1 MANNSSLK
9 VSLRR
14 SHLKWHNTLL
24 WWGAACVLIWTLS
37 GLTHPMMSWFGPKQ
51 ANYRPPALT
60 LDVVSDSNLYQG
72 ITPTALKTMTT
83 VLDDAHLAGVSI
95 AKVVPSADGPMLQLT
110 YDQQKPR
117 QYVPLMALMAPP
129 NATAFG
135 LLPAALTTDA
145 VVRDAILEG
154 YDESQARWLAS
165 YYTGRPQDE
174 IEQVT
179 FQTEFDGDYPWVNRL
194 LPVYR
199 IRFDGKSDADGVGDD
214 PLTAYIHTESLQL
227 AGLANQNRLALQTIF
242 RAFHTFDF
250 LDEQD
255 NVRVTVLFLAMLL
268 LIGVSVSGL
277 GLVILIKTRK
287 IKQTGRRW
295 HRRIAYVIWLPLFAW
310 SISGGYHLIQAA
322 YVDAPAGIK
331 LNPVFDFGR
340 FAEAASLVEVGNS
353 DVSKTLNELSGKSI
367 LSASLMNLEGQLVY
381 RLSVANRPDN
391 EPADPQAHSNEAEGP
406 HSHHQQLV
414 KKYQGNPS
422 EKTSVYVDAFSL
434 SEVAVS
440 DKERAVSLA
449 VQFAGLPEDSVT
461 SVEKVSHFGPD
472 YDFRNKRLPVWKVSF
487 DDEDQMQLFVDPA
500 TNVLVDQTRS
510 VDRAERWSFSVLHK
524 WNHLIPFTGRFKRDV
539 IIVITLAFLTL
550 ITVFGIRM
558 ALVRRESARRTL
570 RRKNRAE
577 EGLSEDDVSD
587 LGNASS

>member
-1 MANNSSLK
+1 MAKNSSLK
-9 VSLRR
+9 SLLRRLNVSL
-14 SHLKWHNTLL
+14 HNTLL

-60 LDVVSDSNLYQG
+60 LDVMTDFSSYQG
-72 ITPTALKTMTT
+72 VTPAALQTMTS
-83 VLDDAHLAGVSI
+83 VLVDAQLNGVSI

-110 YDQQKPR
+110 YDQQTPR
-117 QYVPLMALMAPP
+117 QYVPLMALVAPP
-129 NATAFG
+129 NASAFA
-135 LLPAALTTDA
+135 LLPAALTTGT
-145 VVRDAILEG
+145 VVQDAILKG

-199 IRFDGKSDADGVGDD
+199 IRFVGEGEGEGDD

-268 LIGVSVSGL
+268 LVGVSVSGL

-287 IKQTGRRW
+287 IKQTDRRW
-295 HRRIAYVIWLPLFAW
+295 HRRVGYVIWLPLFAW

-322 YVDAPAGIK
+322 YVDAPTGIK
-331 LNPVFDFGR
+331 LNSVFDFGG
-340 FAEAASLVEVGNS
+340 FAETASLVEARNL
-353 DVSKTLNELSGKSI
+353 DASKTLDNLSGKSI

-381 RLSVANRPDN
+381 RLSVTDRSDDEASDQQ
-391 EPADPQAHSNEAEGP
+391 PQSAATDGP

-414 KKYQGNPS
+414 KKYKGNPS
-422 EKTSVYVDAFSL
+422 ETSSVYLDAFSL
-434 SEVAVS
+434 EEVALS
-440 DKERAVSLA
+440 DKDRAQTLA

-461 SVEKVSHFGPD
+461 SVEKVTHFGPD

-487 DDEDQMQLFVDPA
+487 DDEDQKQLFIDPA
-500 TNVLVDQTRS
+500 TNVLVDQTRAL
-510 VDRAERWSFSVLHK
+510 DRAERWSFSVLHK
-524 WNHLIPFTGRFKRDV
+524 WNHLIPFTGRFNRDV
-539 IIVITLAFLTL
+539 LIVITLAFLTL

-558 ALVRRESARRTL
+558 ALVRRART
-570 RRKNRAE
+570 RRKQLDAAAPALNE
-577 EGLSEDDVSD
+577 TEVGD
-587 LGNASS
+587 AS